1 VGITAFVERELK
13 AITLILFAI
22 PLLKAPAVVNHGL
35 GNIVKEC
42 LSGIF
47 ARPCAPPAN
56 LPIDLD
62 TERDDRA
69 IMFMRCAARGIVDI
83 CCP

>member
-1 VGITAFVERELK
+1 MGITAFVEMQLK

-22 PLLKAPAVVNHGL
+22 PLLKAPGVVNHDL

-42 LSGIF
+42 LSGIP
-47 ARPCAPPAN
+47 RSPLRSPAN

-62 TERDDRA
+62 TKRDDRA